1 MDKATLL
8 GLAAG
13 ISIILAAIVSVSDI
27 STFLNLPG
35 LMVVLGGTTA
45 ALFIKFPLSQ
55 VLPGFVGG
63 LKEVMSHRS
72 NSTRELISQIVDLS
86 MLARKRGKLSLE
98 KAHINNAYL
107 QKGAQLIA
115 DGHSAAF
122 IRKVMKLDLENNIER
137 FQFGERVFRAIGD
150 SAPAFG
156 MIGTLVGLVQMLSH
170 LDDTAGIG
178 QGMAVA
184 LLTTLYGS
192 LIANLFANPIADK
205 LQLRAQEDYYS
216 SQLIIEGLLA
226 IHEGMSPKVIEQLLE
241 SCLLQTNTAKP
252 ESALPV
258 SPDIRS
264 PAL

>member
-8 GLAAG
+8 GLSAG
-13 ISIILAAIVSVSDI
+13 IAIILAAIASASEMT
-27 STFLNLPG
+27 TFFNLPG
-35 LMVVLGGTTA
+35 LMIVIGGTIA
-45 ALFIKFPLSQ
+45 ALFIKFPLAQ
-55 VLPGFVGG
+55 VLPAFFGG
-63 LKEVMSHRS
+63 LKVVTSHRTDS
-72 NSTRELISQIVDLS
+72 ARSLVNQTLDLS

-98 KAHINNAYL
+98 KAQIQNAYL
-107 QKGAQLIA
+107 QKGANLIA

-122 IRKVMKLDLENNIER
+122 IRKVMKLDLENNIEQ
-137 FQFGERVFRAIGD
+137 FQLGERLFRAIGD

-170 LDDTAGIG
+170 LEDPAGIG

-241 SCLLQTNTAKP
+241 SCMIQRGSVNSGLNISAKRMP
-252 ESALPV
+252 DAPV
-258 SPDIRS
+258 I
-264 PAL
+264 